1 MGWVWLD
8 CFVGT
13 DAMSKLIPEYD
24 FSLQVFHG
32 FTPTIDKTNV
42 ILEEVVGQSN
52 ILFGICPSGRVVYA
66 YSLTL

>member
-1 MGWVWLD
+1 
-8 CFVGT
+8 
-13 DAMSKLIPEYD
+13 MSKLIPEYD